1 MKRKNRILTII
12 LAFVLVCTTLLPPS
26 GVRADKENDLRDQ
39 ISGLQN
45 NAKSLK
51 DRLSQINDQLSQIK
65 SDKTKA
71 LQAKKL
77 LDDQMAAIEEQ
88 ISNIEDQIE
97 DYSNLISQEEQK
109 LDDAEARE
117 KAQYELF
124 CKRVRSM
131 EESGTVSYWSI
142 LFSAE
147 DFSDLVDR
155 ALMISEVMEYDNS
168 VMDALTA
175 TRKEIAET
183 KAGLEASLA
192 QQEQAKAE
200 QEAAKKELDAKLDE
214 AAELVKQIQDEES
227 DYKSARDEL
236 AAEEKKIEAE
246 IVRKQKALEAEIAS
260 GQISFDPGTGW
271 QWPTP
276 GIYRITSK
284 FGYRT
289 HPVTGEP
296 NYHGG
301 VDIGAPK
308 NTQIHAARGGVVTI
322 STYGSSYGNY
332 VVIQH
337 DNGYSSL
344 YAHMN
349 SRAVKEGDIITQGQ
363 VIGYVG
369 TTGSSTGYHLHFEIR
384 LSGVRQDPISYYPSL
399 KNQFVYS

>member
-1 MKRKNRILTII
+1 MKRKNRILTAI
-12 LAFVLVCTTLLPPS
+12 LAFALVFTALLPPI
-26 GVRADKENDLRDQ
+26 GVQASKESDLKNQ
-39 ISGLQN
+39 IGDLQN

-51 DRLSQINDQLSQIK
+51 DRLAQLNDQLSQIK
-65 SDKTKA
+65 NDKNKA

-97 DYSNLISQEEQK
+97 DYTNLISQEEQK
-109 LDDAEARE
+109 LSDAEDKE
-117 KAQYELF
+117 KIQYELF
-124 CKRVRSM
+124 CQRVRSM
-131 EESGTVSYWSI
+131 EEAGTVSYWSI
-142 LFSAE
+142 LFSAK

-155 ALMISEVMEYDNS
+155 ALMVSEVMEYDNS
-168 VMDALTA
+168 VMDALKA
-175 TRKEIAET
+175 TRQEIADT
-183 KAGLEASLA
+183 KAGLEESLA
-192 QQEQAKAE
+192 QQEQAKTE

-214 AAELVKQIQDEES
+214 AADLVNQIEDEES

-236 AAEEKKIEAE
+236 AAEEKEIEAE

-271 QWPTP
+271 QWPTS

-284 FGYRT
+284 FGNRI
-289 HPVTGEP
+289 HPITGKP

-349 SRAVKEGDIITQGQ
+349 SRAVKEGDVITQGQ

-369 TTGSSTGYHLHFEIR
+369 TTGSSNGYHLHFEIR
-384 LSGVRQDPISYYPSL
+384 LNGVRQDPISYYPSL
-399 KNQFVYS
+399 KNQFIYS